1 MRAILLH
8 AGQFV
13 PSLLKQHATRWVGVG
28 LILLIMHCATA
39 WAQNAS
45 RWVIRFS
52 HVVAQDTPKG
62 LAAERFKALVEQ
74 RSQGQMR
81 VEVYPN
87 GMLYGDHDEIQAL
100 ALGAV
105 DILAPS
111 LSKFSRLGL
120 TDFDVFDL
128 PFLFEHA
135 SDVSKVTQGPVG
147 QELLQKLQRQ
157 QWVGLGFMG
166 NGFKHMS
173 ANKPL
178 LEPSDYVGLKMR
190 VQTSRVIAQQMRSLG
205 ATPVALSFSET
216 HKALAKGIVQGTEN
230 PLSNFWTQRMHEVQ
244 SHITL
249 TAHGY
254 LGYAVITHQRFW
266 NSLPKNMQ
274 DLIAQAMKEAL
285 EFGNLIAEEQN
296 EKALKAI
303 QASGKTQIH
312 PLSAEQ
318 RQRLKAAV
326 KPVYDQWTRQH
337 GQRLLDAIRA
347 SARSRKN

>member
-120 TDFDVFDL
+120 TDFDVFYL
-128 PFLFEHA
+128 PFLYLFLN
-135 SDVSKVTQGPVG
+135 V
-147 QELLQKLQRQ
+147 KL
-157 QWVGLGFMG
+157 
-166 NGFKHMS
+166 
-173 ANKPL
+173 
-178 LEPSDYVGLKMR
+178 
-190 VQTSRVIAQQMRSLG
+190 
-205 ATPVALSFSET
+205 
-216 HKALAKGIVQGTEN
+216 
-230 PLSNFWTQRMHEVQ
+230 
-244 SHITL
+244 
-249 TAHGY
+249 
-254 LGYAVITHQRFW
+254 
-266 NSLPKNMQ
+266 
-274 DLIAQAMKEAL
+274 
-285 EFGNLIAEEQN
+285 
-296 EKALKAI
+296 
-303 QASGKTQIH
+303 
-312 PLSAEQ
+312 
-318 RQRLKAAV
+318 
-326 KPVYDQWTRQH
+326 
-337 GQRLLDAIRA
+337 
-347 SARSRKN
+347 